1 MPPRL
6 LAVACSGA
14 LLGAT
19 MDATAAGD
27 VWKEATRKLREKK
40 IDGLPWEGCLFF
52 LKEILVIPLISESLA
67 W

>member
-14 LLGAT
+14 LLCAT

-40 IDGLPWEGCLFF
+40 IDGLPWEGCRFF
-52 LKEILVIPLISESLA
+52 LAEILVIPLISESLA